1 MNLRSTVD
9 AKLEMLM
16 EMIQQLFLSDEND
29 RFRWDLEKEKY
40 IYTAKSMYI

>member
-1 MNLRSTVD
+1 MNLWFNGD

-29 RFRWDLEKEKY
+29 RFRWDLEKKG
-40 IYTAKSMYI
+40 IYKAKSMYT